1 MSCQQSEPCGGKHGE
16 ETFLLVAELSLMLD
30 LRAELGTGESLRPLA
45 SDLAREEDEDRREAE
60 QGGSTCQES
69 MCYIKVKALL
79 EAFIAHEAFNVY
91 REGSEACPH
100 PTHARPHPALGVWK
114 MRWRDHLRICHFD
127 IFF

>member
-1 MSCQQSEPCGGKHGE
+1 MWGKHGE

-69 MCYIKVKALL
+69 MCFIKVKALL
-79 EAFIAHEAFNVY
+79 GGRV
-91 REGSEACPH
+91 
-100 PTHARPHPALGVWK
+100 
-114 MRWRDHLRICHFD
+114 
-127 IFF
+127 FFS